1 MVTSFGFYSNVYN
14 STIFFLVYLCWLYSS
29 SLYFDS
35 MTNGN
40 RIHGTIVLKHEL
52 ASQFEMKKLGPL
64 SYFFTLEVVR
74 SPKGYLLS

>member
-1 MVTSFGFYSNVYN
+1 M
-14 STIFFLVYLCWLYSS
+14 YSS

-64 SYFFTLEVVR
+64 SYFFTLKVVR
-74 SPKGYLLS
+74 SPKDYLPS